1 MKKQRNTLTP
11 AITMIPVNQPLIAKN
26 ALKYVSDCIKTG
38 WISSAGTY
46 ITRFEEAFAK
56 FVGIKHAITTTN
68 GTTALHL
75 ALATLGIG
83 PGDEVIL
90 PDHTMFACAAAV
102 IYTGAKPIVVD
113 VERGTGNIDTS
124 QIEKKFTK
132 RTKAIMPV
140 HIYGHPAD
148 MDPIVKLSKK
158 YKLAIVEDAAEAH
171 GALYK
176 GKMVGSFG
184 TINAFSFYANKIVT
198 TGEGGMV
205 VTNDDKLAQK
215 ARMLKDL
222 AHSPKRR
229 FLHEEIGFNYRLT
242 NLQAALGLAQL
253 EEVNRFIQKKQWM
266 AKLYNELL
274 ADIEG
279 ITLPAEKPWIR
290 NVYWMYAML
299 IEDSFGI
306 TRDEL
311 QKRLKDADIDTRTFF
326 IPLHRQP
333 ALIKPGHYTGRE
345 KDYPIADEISQRGMY
360 LPSGLAITKKEI
372 EMICYTIHEIARKA
386 KKKK

>member
-1 MKKQRNTLTP
+1 
-11 AITMIPVNQPLIAKN
+11 MIPVNQPLIAKN